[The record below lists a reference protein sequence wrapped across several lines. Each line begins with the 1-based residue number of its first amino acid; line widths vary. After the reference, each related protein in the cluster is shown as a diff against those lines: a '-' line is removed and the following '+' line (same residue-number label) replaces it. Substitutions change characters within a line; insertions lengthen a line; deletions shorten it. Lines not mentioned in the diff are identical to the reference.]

1 MTSENGAANGFSNGI
16 PILVAE
22 DVRLSFGGVAA
33 VDGATLSVEPAKITA
48 LIGPNGAGKTSFFN
62 VVTGFYRPDGGDISF
77 DGDRI
82 TGKPPH
88 AIARRGLVRTFQLTK
103 SLARMTV
110 LDNMMLAAPN
120 QTGEKIFTAWLAP
133 WVIRKQE
140 NANREKALELLELF
154 NLIDKKDDYA
164 ATLSGGQRKLLELA
178 RALMMEPRMILLD
191 EPMAGVNP
199 TLGARLLEHVGQL
212 RDEGMTF
219 VLVEH
224 DMDVVMNVSEK
235 VIVMANGRVITEG
248 SPDEVRTN
256 QEVIDAYLGAGGG
269 AVEEAID
276 EVFERDRPDG

>member
-1 MTSENGAANGFSNGI
+1 MTAENGNGR

-33 VDGATLSVEPAKITA
+33 VDGASLEVEPGRITA

-62 VVTGFYRPDGGDISF
+62 AVTGFYKADGGDIAF
-77 DGDRI
+77 DGKEI
-82 TGKPPH
+82 TGKSPD

-103 SLARMTV
+103 SLARMSV

-120 QTGEKIFTAWLAP
+120 QTGEKLFTAWFAP

-140 NANREKALELLELF
+140 RANHEKAMELLELF
-154 NLIDKKDDYA
+154 NLTEKKDDYA

-178 RALMMEPRMILLD
+178 RALMMDPKMILLD

-199 TLGARLLEHVGQL
+199 TLGARLLEHVGRL
-212 RDEGMTF
+212 RDGGMTF

-224 DMDVVMNVSEK
+224 DMDVVMNVSEH
-235 VIVMANGRVITEG
+235 VIVMANGKVITQG
-248 SPDEVRTN
+248 TPDEVRTN
-256 QEVIDAYLGAGGG
+256 EEVIDAYLGAGGG
-269 AVEEAID
+269 QVDEAIAETSGEED
-276 EVFERDRPDG
+276 SDG

>member
-1 MTSENGAANGFSNGI
+1 LTGENGNGQPPGK

-33 VDGATLSVEPAKITA
+33 VDGASLEVEPGKITA

-62 VVTGFYRPDGGDISF
+62 AVTGFYKADGGNITF
-77 DGDRI
+77 DGDSI
-82 TGKPPH
+82 AGKSPD
-88 AIARRGLVRTFQLTK
+88 AIARRGLARTFQLTK
-103 SLARMTV
+103 SLARMSV
-110 LDNMMLAAPN
+110 LDNMMLAAPG
-120 QTGEKIFTAWLAP
+120 QTGEKIFTAWFAP

-140 NANREKALELLELF
+140 RTNREKAMELLELF
-154 NLIDKKDDYA
+154 NLTEKKDDYA

-178 RALMMEPRMILLD
+178 RALMMNPKMILLD

-224 DMDVVMNVSEK
+224 DMDVVMNVSER
-235 VIVMANGRVITEG
+235 VIVMANGKVITEG
-248 SPDEVRTN
+248 APDEVRTN
-256 QEVIDAYLGAGGG
+256 EEVIDAYLGAGGG
-269 AVEEAID
+269 AVDEAIS
-276 EVFERDRPDG
+276 ETSLEEERDG

>member
-1 MTSENGAANGFSNGI
+1 MTSENDASNGA

-22 DVRLSFGGVAA
+22 DVRLSFGGMAA
-33 VDGATLSVEPAKITA
+33 VDGASLSVEPGKITA
-48 LIGPNGAGKTSFFN
+48 LIGPNGAGKTTFFN
-62 VVTGFYRPDGGDISF
+62 VVTGFYRPDGGNISF
-77 DGDRI
+77 DGARI

-154 NLIDKKDDYA
+154 NLIDKKDEYA

-199 TLGARLLEHVGQL
+199 TLGARLLEHVGHL

-276 EVFERDRPDG
+276 EVFERDRLDG

>member
-1 MTSENGAANGFSNGI
+1 LTSENGASNGT

-33 VDGATLSVEPAKITA
+33 VDGASLSVEPGKITA

-62 VVTGFYRPDGGDISF
+62 AVTGFYKPDGGSIVF
-77 DGDRI
+77 DGARI

-110 LDNMMLAAPN
+110 LDNMMIAAPN
-120 QTGEKIFTAWLAP
+120 QTGEKLFTAWVAP
-133 WVIRKQE
+133 WLIRKQE

-154 NLIDKKDDYA
+154 NLIDKKDEYA

-199 TLGARLLEHVGQL
+199 TLGARLLEHVGHL

-235 VIVMANGRVITEG
+235 VIVMANGKVITEG
-248 SPDEVRTN
+248 TPDEVRTN
-256 QEVIDAYLGAGGG
+256 QEVIDAYLGSGGG
-269 AVEEAID
+269 AVD
-276 EVFERDRPDG
+276 EVLDRPAGEESPDG

>member
-1 MTSENGAANGFSNGI
+1 M
-16 PILVAE
+16 
-22 DVRLSFGGVAA
+22 RLSFGGVAA
-33 VDGATLSVEPAKITA
+33 VDGATLSVEPGKITA
-48 LIGPNGAGKTSFFN
+48 LIGPNGAGKTTFFN
-62 VVTGFYRPDGGDISF
+62 VITGFYKPDGGEIFF

-103 SLARMTV
+103 ALARMTV
-110 LDNMMLAAPN
+110 LDNMMLAAPG
-120 QTGEKIFTAWLAP
+120 QTGEKLFAAWVVP

-140 NANREKALELLELF
+140 AANREKALELLELF
-154 NLIDKKDDYA
+154 NLMDKKDEYA

-199 TLGARLLEHVGQL
+199 TLGARLLEHVQKL

-248 SPDEVRTN
+248 SPEEVRTN

-269 AVEEAID
+269 AVDEAID
-276 EVFERDRPDG
+276 LARREEESGG

>member
-1 MTSENGAANGFSNGI
+1 MTSETGNGQPSGK

-33 VDGATLSVEPAKITA
+33 VDGASLSVEPGKITA

-62 VVTGFYRPDGGDISF
+62 AVTGFYKADGGNIVF
-77 DGDRI
+77 DGDSI
-82 TGKPPH
+82 AGKSPD
-88 AIARRGLVRTFQLTK
+88 AIARRGLARTFQLTK
-103 SLARMTV
+103 SLARMSV
-110 LDNMMLAAPN
+110 LDNMMLAAPG
-120 QTGEKIFTAWLAP
+120 QTGEKIFTVWFAP

-140 NANREKALELLELF
+140 RANREKAMELLELF
-154 NLIDKKDDYA
+154 SLMEKKDDYA

-178 RALMMEPRMILLD
+178 RALMMDPKMILLD

-224 DMDVVMNVSEK
+224 DMDVVMNVSER
-235 VIVMANGRVITEG
+235 VIVMANGKVITEG
-248 SPDEVRTN
+248 TPDEVRTN
-256 QEVIDAYLGAGGG
+256 EEVIDAYLGAGGG
-269 AVEEAID
+269 AVDEAIAD
-276 EVFERDRPDG
+276 TSLEEDHDG